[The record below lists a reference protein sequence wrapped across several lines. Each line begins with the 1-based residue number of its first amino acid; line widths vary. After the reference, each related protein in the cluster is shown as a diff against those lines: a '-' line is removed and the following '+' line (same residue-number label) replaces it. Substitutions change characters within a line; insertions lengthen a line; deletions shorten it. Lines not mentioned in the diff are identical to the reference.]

1 MELRIIS
8 INELKDLTG
17 PCLYDILMECFR
29 KKDNERPFSFQ
40 KNKEELGFLL
50 YEQLL
55 CTDKL
60 TFMQKREI
68 DRLYTKYLS
77 RKNSDISLARK
88 KWQLRT
94 WSSPKNPDE
103 KVALRISKM
112 LYQYKKSIDEKTQMV
127 RSAFFDYPQVTF
139 DCPKTYCA
147 IRNLLLRNP
156 DWYDAFEIFAS
167 ERSTM
172 PIAQAS

>member
-8 INELKDLTG
+8 IKELQYLTG
-17 PCLYDILMECFR
+17 PCLYEILKECFR
-29 KKDNERPFSFQ
+29 KKEIERPFSFQ
-40 KNKEELGFLL
+40 KNKEQLGFLL

-68 DRLYTKYLS
+68 DKLYTIYLG

-88 KWQLRT
+88 NWQLRT

-112 LYQYKKSIDEKTQMV
+112 IYQYKKSISEKTQMV
-127 RSAFFDYPQVTF
+127 RSAFFEYPQVTF
-139 DCPKTYCA
+139 DSPKKDISCD
-147 IRNLLLRNP
+147 P
-156 DWYDAFEIFAS
+156 KSSFAKT
-167 ERSTM
+167 RM
-172 PIAQAS
+172 V